1 MRRTHGCLRVRD
13 ARDVEVRLGADS
25 EMKQVSNATLRVGL
39 LIGDRLLR
47 LRVRVADLRT
57 SSSSAPELKWKM
69 RMYDTHD
76 GVKKAWD
83 LEVEQRVGGL
93 ATLARLGAAGRRR
106 VEVDHARN
114 VELQAAVPEAS
125 LIIRTFIVS
134 TFAQSIN
141 GRRCSRRGEENRR
154 A

>member
-1 MRRTHGCLRVRD
+1 MRD
-13 ARDVEVRLGADS
+13 ARDVEVRLDADS

-83 LEVEQRVGGL
+83 LEVEQRVGEI
-93 ATLARLGAAGRRR
+93 GRAH
-106 VEVDHARN
+106 V
-114 VELQAAVPEAS
+114 
-125 LIIRTFIVS
+125 
-134 TFAQSIN
+134 
-141 GRRCSRRGEENRR
+141 
-154 A
+154 